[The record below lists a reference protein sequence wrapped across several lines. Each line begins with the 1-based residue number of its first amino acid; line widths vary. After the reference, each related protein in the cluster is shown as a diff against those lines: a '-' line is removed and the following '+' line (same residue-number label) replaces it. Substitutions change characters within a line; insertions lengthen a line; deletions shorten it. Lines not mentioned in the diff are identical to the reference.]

1 MTRGR
6 EHEHADDISKHAGAF
21 CPRCGRPYRQ
31 LLEQGGLHGE
41 FVDLALMLDLIQPAL
56 EFTRFRVDL
65 VVTIT
70 ATTPSAVLL
79 LLAGVTLAA
88 RNPNPA
94 KQVVK
99 ECVE

>member
-1 MTRGR
+1 M
-6 EHEHADDISKHAGAF
+6 
-21 CPRCGRPYRQ
+21 
-31 LLEQGGLHGE
+31 
-41 FVDLALMLDLIQPAL
+41 L

-70 ATTPSAVLL
+70 ATRPPVVPL
-79 LLAGVTLAA
+79 LLAGFTFAA
-88 RNPNPA
+88 GDPNPA